1 MVTEI
6 KRQLIE
12 WGADPESAI
21 GRMMDD
27 EVFYREMLDKF
38 ADEAELTELGNIARR
53 DPKEGFR
60 VAHSLKGTAG
70 ILGLT
75 PLYDAAADVADD
87 LRNEPKDSLEE
98 DLDRFENETAIYF
111 RIMGCEA
118 NAGKEKD

>member
-60 VAHSLKGTAG
+60 VAHSLKR
-70 ILGLT
+70 T
-75 PLYDAAADVADD
+75 PAKKKIKKRLPARGAVAFVFPSESDAQMPAPRRIASALLYA
-87 LRNEPKDSLEE
+87 SS
-98 DLDRFENETAIYF
+98 FH
-111 RIMGCEA
+111 G
-118 NAGKEKD
+118 